1 MPERRTVKT
10 SKRPS
15 SPERRTNELRI
26 VHSRQPSI
34 KKRSQPEAKKSIAK
48 GKRQFIRNLAE
59 RDQLAIKVH
68 HTQGSPKKHGMGG
81 GRSGKVITTQSSE
94 ARVKPRTLGVAMRN
108 RQSEYYPPQTITT
121 KHARK
126 KYVELEVDTG
136 FTAVPVVRTPSKY
149 ERKALSPTAT
159 GSPKNRRLVKN
170 YGESRRD

>member
-10 SKRPS
+10 SKRPG

-26 VHSRQPSI
+26 IHSRQPST
-34 KKRSQPEAKKSIAK
+34 KKRPQPEAKKSIAK
-48 GKRQFIRNLAE
+48 GKRQFIRHLAD

-68 HTQGSPKKHGMGG
+68 HTQGSPKKHGIGG

-94 ARVKPRTLGVAMRN
+94 ARMKPRTLGVAARN
-108 RQSEYYPPQTITT
+108 ARQSEYYPAQTS

-126 KYVELEVDTG
+126 KCVELQVDTG

-159 GSPKNRRLVKN
+159 GSPKHRRVVKN